1 MPRYRHLVR
10 LANRQLQHWFPGA
23 SRQTRLPQANH
34 AFAALHQGN
43 YATIPN
49 YLVTDLR
56 YMDAGDKAQKRQAG
70 PPGTGL
76 PIAMSAIT
84 TSALDTPSRRS
95 MERTCDDLAIFVIV
109 VVGFVASLTFRDYGL
124 GWDDYTHAEYAD
136 LLLRMYGSGFK
147 DTGALSFANLYMY
160 GGGFDMAAALL
171 HKVIPL
177 ELFETRRLLGAVVG
191 IIGLSVTWRLGR
203 RVGGPLAGLAALLLL
218 ALCPTFYGHM
228 FMNPKDAPFAV
239 AMVILMLGLVRLAE
253 EYPSPSPR
261 TILIVG
267 LGAGLSLG
275 SRILGGL
282 ALIYAVIGFLPMLL
296 EEIRTQGGREAV
308 RRFVYVVYTL
318 LPGLI
323 LGYLVMGLIWP
334 WSIIEPGNPF
344 HALSYFSHFF
354 EKPWKEMFDGA
365 LVSVPDMPWSYLPTL
380 FALQLPEVLLG
391 LSIAAAIATLLALP
405 RADVSGRR
413 KTILLMLTLAATLPI
428 AVAIVKRPA
437 LYNGIRHFIFVI
449 PPMTVLAGT
458 AFAWGMNWL
467 KENRRSWQPA
477 ALAVFSFGLLL
488 PLGEMI
494 RLHPYQYTHF
504 NHIAGT
510 VRGADYRYMLD
521 YWGLALKQASDSL
534 REELDERQEVPPR
547 GRKWKVAVCG
557 PQRPAQVA
565 LGPDFTIGWDSHAAD
580 FAMTLGEFYCK
591 GLTAPVM
598 VEIKRDDVV
607 FARVYDIRG
616 RSISSLLAIPAP

>member
-1 MPRYRHLVR
+1 
-10 LANRQLQHWFPGA
+10 
-23 SRQTRLPQANH
+23 
-34 AFAALHQGN
+34 
-43 YATIPN
+43 
-49 YLVTDLR
+49 
-56 YMDAGDKAQKRQAG
+56 
-70 PPGTGL
+70 
-76 PIAMSAIT
+76 MSSIT
-84 TSALDTPSRRS
+84 TAAIDTPLRRS
-95 MERTCDDLAIFVIV
+95 VERTCDDLALFVLGIV
-109 VVGFVASLTFRDYGL
+109 AIVAGLTFRDYGL

-147 DTGALSFANLYMY
+147 DQAALSFANLYMY

-177 ELFETRRLLGAVVG
+177 ELFETRRLLGAIVG
-191 IIGLSVTWRLGR
+191 LIGLAITWRLGR
-203 RVGGPLAGLAALLLL
+203 RVGGPLAGLAALLML

-239 AMVILMLGLVRLAE
+239 AMVVLMLGLVRLAE
-253 EYPSPSPR
+253 EYPAPSPR

-267 LGAGLSLG
+267 IGAGLSIG
-275 SRILGGL
+275 CRILGGL
-282 ALIYAVIGFLPMLL
+282 ALVYAAVGFLPLFID
-296 EEIRTQGGREAV
+296 EFRKQGAREAAH
-308 RRFVYVVYTL
+308 RFAHVVYVL
-318 LPGLI
+318 LPGLAF
-323 LGYLVMGLIWP
+323 GYLLMGLMWP
-334 WSIIEPGNPF
+334 WSILEPANPL
-344 HALSYFSHFF
+344 HALTYFSHFF

-391 LSIAAAIATLLALP
+391 LLAVAVVGTFMSLSRKDIAA
-405 RADVSGRR
+405 RR
-413 KTILLMLTLAATLPI
+413 KTIFLMLTMAAMLPLLI
-428 AVAIVKRPA
+428 AMVKRPA

-449 PPMTVLAGT
+449 PPMAVLAGV
-458 AFAWGMNWL
+458 AFAKIMNRL
-467 KENRRSWQPA
+467 GESRRAWQPV
-477 ALAVFSFGLLL
+477 ALAVFAFGLLL
-488 PLGEMI
+488 PMGEMI

-510 VRGADYRYMLD
+510 VRSADNLFMLD
-521 YWGLALKQASDSL
+521 YWGLALKQASDEL
-534 REELDERQEVPPR
+534 RDELDERQEFPPQ

-565 LGPDFTIGWDSHAAD
+565 LGDDFTIGWDSNAAD

>member
-1 MPRYRHLVR
+1 
-10 LANRQLQHWFPGA
+10 
-23 SRQTRLPQANH
+23 
-34 AFAALHQGN
+34 
-43 YATIPN
+43 
-49 YLVTDLR
+49 
-56 YMDAGDKAQKRQAG
+56 
-70 PPGTGL
+70 
-76 PIAMSAIT
+76 MSSIT
-84 TSALDTPSRRS
+84 TSAIDLPSRRS
-95 MERTCDDLAIFVIV
+95 VERICDDLAILVLAA
-109 VVGFVASLTFRDYGL
+109 VALIAGLTFRDYGL

-136 LLLRMYGSGFK
+136 LLLRMFGSGFK

-177 ELFETRRLLGAVVG
+177 ELFETRRLLGAIVG
-191 IIGLSVTWRLGR
+191 VTGLAVTWRLGR

-253 EYPSPSPR
+253 EYPDPSPR
-261 TILIVG
+261 TVLIVG
-267 LGAGLSLG
+267 LGAGLSIG

-282 ALIYAVIGFLPMLL
+282 ALVYALAGFVPLLL
-296 EEIRTQGGREAV
+296 EEARTHSAREAAH
-308 RRFVYVVYTL
+308 RFVHVVYVL
-318 LPGLI
+318 APGLI

-334 WSIIEPGNPF
+334 WSIMEPANPF
-344 HALSYFSHFF
+344 RALTYFSSFF

-380 FALQLPEVLLG
+380 FALQLPEVLLALLIAG
-391 LSIAAAIATLLALP
+391 IAGSLISLS
-405 RADVSGRR
+405 RADVSARR
-413 KTILLMLTLAATLPI
+413 KTILLMLTLAATLPVLI
-428 AVAIVKRPA
+428 AMVKRPA

-449 PPMTVLAGT
+449 PPMTVLAGL
-458 AFAWGMNWL
+458 AFARGMSWL
-467 KENRRSWQPA
+467 GENRRSWQPA
-477 ALAVFSFGLLL
+477 AVAVFAFGLLL
-488 PLGEMI
+488 PLAEMI

-510 VRGADYRYMLD
+510 VRSADNLFMLD
-521 YWGLALKQASDSL
+521 YWGLAFKQASDGL
-534 REELDERQEVPPR
+534 RDQLDERQEAPPH

-591 GLTAPVM
+591 GLNAPVM

>member
-1 MPRYRHLVR
+1 
-10 LANRQLQHWFPGA
+10 
-23 SRQTRLPQANH
+23 
-34 AFAALHQGN
+34 
-43 YATIPN
+43 
-49 YLVTDLR
+49 
-56 YMDAGDKAQKRQAG
+56 
-70 PPGTGL
+70 
-76 PIAMSAIT
+76 MSSIT
-84 TSALDTPSRRS
+84 TSALDTPARRS
-95 MERTCDDLAIFVIV
+95 VERICDDLAILAMAAVAV
-109 VVGFVASLTFRDYGL
+109 VAGLTFRDYGL

-171 HKVIPL
+171 HKFIPL
-177 ELFETRRLLGAVVG
+177 ELFETRRLLGAIVG
-191 IIGLSVTWRLGR
+191 VIGLAVTWRLGR

-218 ALCPTFYGHM
+218 ALCPIFYGHM

-239 AMVILMLGLVRLAE
+239 AMVILMMGLVRLAE
-253 EYPSPSPR
+253 EYPQPSAR

-267 LGAGLSLG
+267 LGAGLSIG

-282 ALIYAVIGFLPMLL
+282 ALIYALVGFVPLFLD
-296 EEIRTQGGREAV
+296 ETRTLGARQAL
-308 RRFVYVVYTL
+308 RRFAHVLYVL
-318 LPGLI
+318 LPGLV
-323 LGYLVMGLIWP
+323 LGYLIMGLIWP
-334 WSIIEPGNPF
+334 WSIIEPANPF
-344 HALSYFSHFF
+344 RALTYFSHFF

-380 FALQLPEVLLG
+380 FALQLPEVLLA
-391 LSIAAAIATLLALP
+391 LTIAGVIGTFVVLP
-405 RADVSGRR
+405 RGDVTARR
-413 KTILLMLTLAATLPI
+413 KTILLMLTLAATFPI
-428 AVAIVKRPA
+428 LVAIVKRPA

-449 PPMTVLAGT
+449 PPMTVLGGL
-458 AFAWGMNWL
+458 AFAWAMNWL

-477 ALAVFSFGLLL
+477 AVAVFSFGLLL
-488 PLGEMI
+488 ALGEMI

-510 VRGADYRYMLD
+510 VRAADDRFMLD
-521 YWGLALKQASDSL
+521 YWGLAFKQASDGL
-534 REELDERQEVPPR
+534 REQLEEKQEVPPR

-598 VEIKRDDVV
+598 LEVKRDDVV

-616 RSISSLLAIPAP
+616 RSISSLLSIPAP

>member
-1 MPRYRHLVR
+1 MP
-10 LANRQLQHWFPGA
+10 
-23 SRQTRLPQANH
+23 
-34 AFAALHQGN
+34 GN
-43 YATIPN
+43 E
-49 YLVTDLR
+49 
-56 YMDAGDKAQKRQAG
+56 AQKRQSWATG
-70 PPGTGL
+70 DTGL
-76 PIAMSAIT
+76 PIVMSSIT
-84 TSALDTPSRRS
+84 TSAIDTPIRRS
-95 MERTCDDLAIFVIV
+95 VERTCDDLAIFVLAA
-109 VVGFVASLTFRDYGL
+109 VGLIASLTFRDYGL

-191 IIGLSVTWRLGR
+191 VIGLAVTWRLGR

-253 EYPSPSPR
+253 EYPEPSPR

-267 LGAGLSLG
+267 LGAGLSIG

-282 ALIYAVIGFLPMLL
+282 ALVYALAGFVPLFV
-296 EEIRTQGGREAV
+296 EEIRTHGARQAAQ
-308 RRFVYVVYTL
+308 RFLHVVYVL
-318 LPGLI
+318 MPGLI

-334 WSIIEPGNPF
+334 WSIMEPDNPF
-344 HALSYFSHFF
+344 QALTYFSHFF

-391 LSIAAAIATLLALP
+391 LLIAGVVGTLMLLP
-405 RADVSGRR
+405 RPDVAARR
-413 KTILLMLTLAATLPI
+413 KTILLMLTSAATLPLLI
-428 AVAIVKRPA
+428 AMVKRPA

-449 PPMTVLAGT
+449 PPMAVLAGT
-458 AFAWGMNWL
+458 AFAWTMDRLG
-467 KENRRSWQPA
+467 ETRRSWQPA
-477 ALAVFSFGLLL
+477 AVALFAFGLLL
-488 PLGEMI
+488 PLAEMI

-504 NHIAGT
+504 NYIAGT
-510 VRGADYRYMLD
+510 VRGADDRFMLD
-521 YWGLALKQASDSL
+521 YWGLALKQASDGL
-534 REELDERQEVPPR
+534 REEIGERQEVPPK

-591 GLTAPVM
+591 GLTAPVL

>member
-1 MPRYRHLVR
+1 
-10 LANRQLQHWFPGA
+10 
-23 SRQTRLPQANH
+23 
-34 AFAALHQGN
+34 
-43 YATIPN
+43 
-49 YLVTDLR
+49 
-56 YMDAGDKAQKRQAG
+56 
-70 PPGTGL
+70 
-76 PIAMSAIT
+76 MSSIT
-84 TSALDTPSRRS
+84 TSALEAPARRS
-95 MERTCDDLAIFVIV
+95 VEKTCDDLAFVVLGV
-109 VVGFVASLTFRDYGL
+109 VAVVAGLTFRDYGL

-177 ELFETRRLLGAVVG
+177 ELFETRRLLGAIVG
-191 IIGLSVTWRLGR
+191 VIGLAVTWRLAR

-239 AMVILMLGLVRLAE
+239 AMVVLIMGLVRLIE
-253 EYPSPSPR
+253 EYPAPSPR

-267 LGAGLSLG
+267 LGAGLSIG
-275 SRILGGL
+275 CRVLGGL
-282 ALIYAVIGFLPMLL
+282 ALIYAVVGFIPLWI
-296 EEIRTQGGREAV
+296 EEFRKQGPREATH
-308 RRFVYVVYTL
+308 RFAHVIYVL
-318 LPGLI
+318 LPGLA

-334 WSIIEPGNPF
+334 WSIMEPGHPLE
-344 HALSYFSHFF
+344 AVTYFSHFF

-380 FALQLPEVLLG
+380 FALQLPEVLLVL
-391 LSIAAAIATLLALP
+391 LSAAVITTLMSLS
-405 RADVSGRR
+405 RTDVAAKR
-413 KTILLMLTLAATLPI
+413 KSIMLMLTLAATLPLVI
-428 AVAIVKRPA
+428 AMVKRPA

-449 PPMTVLAGT
+449 PPMAVLGGV
-458 AFAWGMNWL
+458 AFARGMDWL
-467 KENRRSWQPA
+467 GENRRAWQPA
-477 ALAVFSFGLLL
+477 ALAVFAFGLLL
-488 PLGEMI
+488 PLSEMI

-510 VRGADYRYMLD
+510 VRTADNFFMLD
-521 YWGLALKQASDSL
+521 YWGLALKQASDGL
-534 REELDERQEVPPR
+534 REQLAERQEVPPQH
-547 GRKWKVAVCG
+547 RKWKVAVCG

-591 GLTAPVM
+591 GLAAPVM

>member
-1 MPRYRHLVR
+1 
-10 LANRQLQHWFPGA
+10 
-23 SRQTRLPQANH
+23 
-34 AFAALHQGN
+34 
-43 YATIPN
+43 
-49 YLVTDLR
+49 
-56 YMDAGDKAQKRQAG
+56 
-70 PPGTGL
+70 
-76 PIAMSAIT
+76 MSSIT
-84 TSALDTPSRRS
+84 TSAIDTPLRRS
-95 MERTCDDLAIFVIV
+95 VERTCDDLAILVLA
-109 VVGFVASLTFRDYGL
+109 VVGIIAGLTFRDYGL

-171 HKVIPL
+171 HKVIAL
-177 ELFETRRLLGAVVG
+177 ELFETRRLLGA
-191 IIGLSVTWRLGR
+191 IIGVIGLAVTWRLGR
-203 RVGGPLAGLAALLLL
+203 RVGGPVAGLAALLLL

-253 EYPSPSPR
+253 EYPQPSPR

-267 LGAGLSLG
+267 LGAGLSIG

-282 ALIYAVIGFLPMLL
+282 ALVYALVGFLPMVVA
-296 EEIRTQGGREAV
+296 EARTLGAREAL
-308 RRFVYVVYTL
+308 RRLLHVVYVLV
-318 LPGLI
+318 PGLV

-334 WSIIEPGNPF
+334 WSIMAPDNPF
-344 HALSYFSHFF
+344 QALTYFSHFF

-391 LSIAAAIATLLALP
+391 LTIAGVAGALVVLP
-405 RADVSGRR
+405 RDDVTARR
-413 KTILLMLTLAATLPI
+413 KTILLMLASAATLPLLI
-428 AVAIVKRPA
+428 AMVKRPA

-458 AFAWGMNWL
+458 AFAWGINWL
-467 KENRRSWQPA
+467 GENRRSWQPVAVA
-477 ALAVFSFGLLL
+477 AFAFGLML
-488 PLGEMI
+488 PLAEMI

-504 NHIAGT
+504 NLIAGT
-510 VRGADYRYMLD
+510 VRGADDRYMLD
-521 YWGLALKQASDSL
+521 YWGLALKQASDGL
-534 REELDERQEVPPR
+534 REEIADRPETPPK

-591 GLTAPVM
+591 GLTAPVL
-598 VEIKRDDVV
+598 VEIKRDGVV

>member
-1 MPRYRHLVR
+1 MPGNE
-10 LANRQLQHWFPGA
+10 AQERQLG
-23 SRQTRLPQANH
+23 
-34 AFAALHQGN
+34 
-43 YATIPN
+43 
-49 YLVTDLR
+49 LR
-56 YMDAGDKAQKRQAG
+56 GDAGS
-70 PPGTGL
+70 
-76 PIAMSAIT
+76 PIAMSSIT
-84 TSALDTPSRRS
+84 TSAIDAPLRRS
-95 MERTCDDLAIFVIV
+95 VERTCDELALVALAV
-109 VVGFVASLTFRDYGL
+109 VALIAGITFRDYGL

-147 DTGALSFANLYMY
+147 DTAALSFANLYMY
-160 GGGFDMAAALL
+160 GGGFDMVAALL

-177 ELFETRRLLGAVVG
+177 ELFETRRLLGAIVG
-191 IIGLSVTWRLGR
+191 VIGLAVTWRLGR

-218 ALCPTFYGHM
+218 ALCPTYYGHM

-253 EYPSPSPR
+253 EYPQPTPR
-261 TILIVG
+261 TVLILG
-267 LGAGLSLG
+267 LGAGLSIG

-282 ALIYAVIGFLPMLL
+282 ALVYALIGFIPLL
-296 EEIRTQGGREAV
+296 IDEVRTEGAREAAH
-308 RRFVYVVYTL
+308 RFVHVVL
-318 LPGLI
+318 VLMPGLA
-323 LGYLVMGLIWP
+323 LGYLIMGLIWP
-334 WSIIEPGNPF
+334 WSIIGVGNPF
-344 HALSYFSHFF
+344 HALTYFSHFF

-380 FALQLPEVLLG
+380 FALQMPEVLLA
-391 LSIAAAIATLLALP
+391 LSIAGVAGTFIVLP
-405 RADVSGRR
+405 RNDVTARR
-413 KTILLMLTLAATLPI
+413 KTILLTLTLAATLPI
-428 AVAIVKRPA
+428 AIAMVKRPA

-449 PPMTVLAGT
+449 PPMTVLAGLT
-458 AFAWGMNWL
+458 FEWVMRWL
-467 KENRRSWQPA
+467 KDNRRTWQPA
-477 ALAVFSFGLLL
+477 VLAVFVFGLLL

-510 VRGADYRYMLD
+510 VRGADDRFMLD
-521 YWGLALKQASDSL
+521 YWGLAFKQASDSL
-534 REELDERQEVPPR
+534 REQLDEKQEAPPK

-616 RSISSLLAIPAP
+616 RSISSLLSIPAP

>member
-1 MPRYRHLVR
+1 
-10 LANRQLQHWFPGA
+10 
-23 SRQTRLPQANH
+23 
-34 AFAALHQGN
+34 
-43 YATIPN
+43 
-49 YLVTDLR
+49 
-56 YMDAGDKAQKRQAG
+56 
-70 PPGTGL
+70 
-76 PIAMSAIT
+76 MSSIT
-84 TSALDTPSRRS
+84 TSVIDTPSRRS
-95 MERTCDDLAIFVIV
+95 IERTCDDLAIIV
-109 VVGFVASLTFRDYGL
+109 LAAVGSIASLTFRDYGL

-136 LLLRMYGSGFK
+136 LLLRMYGSGFR
-147 DTGALSFANLYMY
+147 DTAALSFANLFMY

-191 IIGLSVTWRLGR
+191 MIGLTVTWRLGR

-218 ALCPTFYGHM
+218 ALCPIFYGHM

-239 AMVILMLGLVRLAE
+239 AMVILMLGLVRLVE
-253 EYPSPSPR
+253 EYPWPSPR

-267 LGAGLSLG
+267 LGAGLSIG

-282 ALIYAVIGFLPMLL
+282 ALVYALAGFVPLFLQEL
-296 EEIRTQGGREAV
+296 HAQGPREAL
-308 RRFVYVVYTL
+308 RRLTHVFYVL
-318 LPGLI
+318 LPALI
-323 LGYLVMGLIWP
+323 LGYLVMGLMWP
-334 WSIIEPGNPF
+334 WSIIEPDNPF
-344 HALSYFSHFF
+344 QALTYFSHFF

-391 LSIAAAIATLLALP
+391 LSIAGVIGTFVVLP
-405 RADVSGRR
+405 RNDVTARR
-413 KTILLMLTLAATLPI
+413 KTILLMLTLAATLPLVI
-428 AVAIVKRPA
+428 AMVKRPA

-458 AFAWGMNWL
+458 AFAWVMNWL

-477 ALAVFSFGLLL
+477 AIAIFVFGLLL
-488 PLGEMI
+488 SLAEMI

-510 VRGADYRYMLD
+510 VRGVDYRFMLD
-521 YWGLALKQASDSL
+521 YWGLALKQASDGL
-534 REELDERQEVPPR
+534 REELSERHEVPPK

-591 GLTAPVM
+591 GLTAPVL

>member
-1 MPRYRHLVR
+1 
-10 LANRQLQHWFPGA
+10 
-23 SRQTRLPQANH
+23 
-34 AFAALHQGN
+34 
-43 YATIPN
+43 
-49 YLVTDLR
+49 
-56 YMDAGDKAQKRQAG
+56 
-70 PPGTGL
+70 
-76 PIAMSAIT
+76 
-84 TSALDTPSRRS
+84 
-95 MERTCDDLAIFVIV
+95 MERTCDDLAIV
-109 VVGFVASLTFRDYGL
+109 VLAAVALIASLTFRDYGL

-136 LLLRMYGSGFK
+136 LLLRLYGSGFK
-147 DTGALSFANLYMY
+147 DTAALSFANLYMY

-191 IIGLSVTWRLGR
+191 VIGLSVTWRLGR
-203 RVGGPLAGLAALLLL
+203 RVGGPLAGLATLLLL
-218 ALCPTFYGHM
+218 VLCPTFYGHM

-239 AMVILMLGLVRLAE
+239 SMVILMLGLVRLAE

-261 TILIVG
+261 TVLILG
-267 LGAGLSLG
+267 LGAGLSIG
-275 SRILGGL
+275 CRILGGL
-282 ALIYAVIGFLPMLL
+282 ALVYAVAGFVPLLL
-296 EEIRTQGGREAV
+296 EEIHTNSLRDAAH
-308 RRFVYVVYTL
+308 RFAHVVLVL

-323 LGYLVMGLIWP
+323 FGYLVMGLIWP
-334 WSIIEPGNPF
+334 WSIMEPGNPF
-344 HALSYFSHFF
+344 QALTYFSHFF

-380 FALQLPEVLLG
+380 FALQLPEVLLA
-391 LSIAAAIATLLALP
+391 LAIAGVVGTFMSLS
-405 RADVSGRR
+405 RTDVPARR
-413 KTILLMLTLAATLPI
+413 KTILLMLTLAATLPLLI
-428 AVAIVKRPA
+428 AMVKRPA

-449 PPMTVLAGT
+449 PPMTVLAGV

-477 ALAVFSFGLLL
+477 ALAIFCFGLLL

-510 VRGADYRYMLD
+510 VRSADNLFMLD
-521 YWGLALKQASDSL
+521 YWGLALKQASDGL
-534 REELDERQEVPPR
+534 RDELVERQEVAPR
-547 GRKWKVAVCG
+547 NRKWKVAVCG

-565 LGPDFTIGWDSHAAD
+565 LGPDFTIGWDSNAAD

>member
-1 MPRYRHLVR
+1 
-10 LANRQLQHWFPGA
+10 
-23 SRQTRLPQANH
+23 
-34 AFAALHQGN
+34 
-43 YATIPN
+43 
-49 YLVTDLR
+49 
-56 YMDAGDKAQKRQAG
+56 
-70 PPGTGL
+70 
-76 PIAMSAIT
+76 MSSIT
-84 TSALDTPSRRS
+84 TSALEAPARRS
-95 MERTCDDLAIFVIV
+95 VEKTCDDLAFLVLGV
-109 VVGFVASLTFRDYGL
+109 VAVVAGLTFRDYGL

-177 ELFETRRLLGAVVG
+177 ELFETRRLLGAIVG
-191 IIGLSVTWRLGR
+191 VIGLAVTWRLAR

-239 AMVILMLGLVRLAE
+239 AMIVLIMGLVRLIE
-253 EYPSPSPR
+253 EYPAPSPR

-267 LGAGLSLG
+267 LGAGLSIG
-275 SRILGGL
+275 CRVLGGL
-282 ALIYAVIGFLPMLL
+282 ALIYAVVGFIPLWIA
-296 EEIRTQGGREAV
+296 EFRKQGPREATH
-308 RRFVYVVYTL
+308 RFAHVVYVL
-318 LPGLI
+318 LPGLA

-334 WSIIEPGNPF
+334 WSIMEPGHPLE
-344 HALSYFSHFF
+344 AVTYFSHFF

-380 FALQLPEVLLG
+380 FALQLPEVLLV
-391 LSIAAAIATLLALP
+391 LLTAAVIATFTSLS
-405 RADVSGRR
+405 RIDVTAKR
-413 KTILLMLTLAATLPI
+413 KSIMLMLTLAATLPLVI
-428 AVAIVKRPA
+428 AMVKRPA

-449 PPMTVLAGT
+449 PPMAVLGGV
-458 AFAWGMNWL
+458 AFARGMDWL
-467 KENRRSWQPA
+467 GENRRAWQPA
-477 ALAVFSFGLLL
+477 ALAVFAFGLLL
-488 PLGEMI
+488 PLSEMI

-510 VRGADYRYMLD
+510 VRTADNFFMLD
-521 YWGLALKQASDSL
+521 YWGLALKQASDGL
-534 REELDERQEVPPR
+534 REQLAERQEVPPQH
-547 GRKWKVAVCG
+547 RKWKVAVCG

-591 GLTAPVM
+591 GLAAPVM

>member
-1 MPRYRHLVR
+1 
-10 LANRQLQHWFPGA
+10 
-23 SRQTRLPQANH
+23 
-34 AFAALHQGN
+34 
-43 YATIPN
+43 
-49 YLVTDLR
+49 
-56 YMDAGDKAQKRQAG
+56 
-70 PPGTGL
+70 
-76 PIAMSAIT
+76 MSSIT
-84 TSALDTPSRRS
+84 TSAIETPLRRS
-95 MERTCDDLAIFVIV
+95 LDRTCDDLALV
-109 VVGFVASLTFRDYGL
+109 VLAAVALIASLTFRDYGL

-136 LLLRMYGSGFK
+136 LLLRMYGSGFR

-160 GGGFDMAAALL
+160 GGGFDMMAALL

-177 ELFETRRLLGAVVG
+177 ELFETRRLLGAIVG
-191 IIGLSVTWRLGR
+191 VIGLAVTWRLGR
-203 RVGGPLAGLAALLLL
+203 RVGGPLAGLAALVLL

-253 EYPSPSPR
+253 EYPQPSPR

-267 LGAGLSLG
+267 LGAGLSVG

-282 ALIYAVIGFLPMLL
+282 ALVYALAGFVPLFIA
-296 EEIRTQGGREAV
+296 EIRTRTAREAGHQFLHV
-308 RRFVYVVYTL
+308 VYVL
-318 LPGLI
+318 MPGLI

-334 WSIIEPGNPF
+334 WSIMEPDNPF
-344 HALSYFSHFF
+344 RALTYFSHFF

-380 FALQLPEVLLG
+380 FALQLPEVLLVLCVAG
-391 LSIAAAIATLLALP
+391 VVGSLMSLSRGDI
-405 RADVSGRR
+405 SGRR
-413 KTILLMLTLAATLPI
+413 KTVLLMLTLAATLPLVI
-428 AVAIVKRPA
+428 AMVKRPA

-449 PPMTVLAGT
+449 PPMTVLAGL
-458 AFAWGMNWL
+458 AFASGMDWL
-467 KENRRSWQPA
+467 KQNRRGWQPTA
-477 ALAVFSFGLLL
+477 IAVFAFGLLL
-488 PLGEMI
+488 PLAEMI

-510 VRGADYRYMLD
+510 VRGADDLFMLD
-521 YWGLALKQASDSL
+521 YWGLALKQASDGL
-534 REELDERQEVPPR
+534 HEELDQRQEAPPQ

>member
-1 MPRYRHLVR
+1 MESTPQLPITWKRNCAIWMPV
-10 LANRQLQHWFPGA
+10 NE
-23 SRQTRLPQANH
+23 
-34 AFAALHQGN
+34 
-43 YATIPN
+43 
-49 YLVTDLR
+49 
-56 YMDAGDKAQKRQAG
+56 AQKRQSRAATG
-70 PPGTGL
+70 DTGL
-76 PIAMSAIT
+76 PIAMSSMT
-84 TSALDTPSRRS
+84 TSAIETPSRRS
-95 MERTCDDLAIFVIV
+95 VERTCDDLAVLVLAV
-109 VVGFVASLTFRDYGL
+109 VALIAGLTFRDYGL

-177 ELFETRRLLGAVVG
+177 ELFETRRLLGAIVG
-191 IIGLSVTWRLGR
+191 VIGLAVTWRLGR
-203 RVGGPLAGLAALLLL
+203 RGGGPPGGLAALLLL
-218 ALCPTFYGHM
+218 GLCPSFYGHM

-253 EYPSPSPR
+253 EYPQPSPQ

-267 LGAGLSLG
+267 LGAGLSIG
-275 SRILGGL
+275 ARVLGGL
-282 ALIYAVIGFLPMLL
+282 ALVYALVGFVPLFL
-296 EEIRTQGGREAV
+296 EEIRTHRAREAAHRLLHV
-308 RRFVYVVYTL
+308 VYVL
-318 LPGLI
+318 FPGLI

-334 WSIIEPGNPF
+334 WSLMQPGNPLQ
-344 HALSYFSHFF
+344 AVTYFSHFF

-380 FALQLPEVLLG
+380 FALQLPEVLLA
-391 LSIAAAIATLLALP
+391 LLIAGIVGTFMTLA
-405 RADVSGRR
+405 RANVPGRR
-413 KTILLMLTLAATLPI
+413 KTILLMLTLAATLPLVI
-428 AVAIVKRPA
+428 AMVKRPA

-449 PPMTVLAGT
+449 PPMTVLAGA
-458 AFAWGMNWL
+458 AFARGMNWPG
-467 KENRRSWQPA
+467 ENHRSWQPA
-477 ALAVFSFGLLL
+477 ALAIFAFGLLL

-510 VRGADYRYMLD
+510 VRGADYRHMLA
-521 YWGLALKQASDSL
+521 YWGLARKQASDGR
-534 REELDERQEVPPR
+534 RETLDERQEIPPR

-565 LGPDFTIGWDSHAAD
+565 LGPDFTIGWERHAAD
-580 FAMTLGEFYCK
+580 FADTLGEFYCK

-616 RSISSLLAIPAP
+616 RSLSH

>member
-1 MPRYRHLVR
+1 MP
-10 LANRQLQHWFPGA
+10 
-23 SRQTRLPQANH
+23 
-34 AFAALHQGN
+34 GN
-43 YATIPN
+43 E
-49 YLVTDLR
+49 
-56 YMDAGDKAQKRQAG
+56 AQKRHRWAIG
-70 PPGTGL
+70 DTGL
-76 PIAMSAIT
+76 PIAMSSIT
-84 TSALDTPSRRS
+84 TSTIDTPARRS
-95 MERTCDDLAIFVIV
+95 VERTCDDLAIV
-109 VVGFVASLTFRDYGL
+109 VLAAVGLVASLTFRDYGL

-191 IIGLSVTWRLGR
+191 VIGLAVTWRLGR

-218 ALCPTFYGHM
+218 ALCPTYYGHM

-253 EYPSPSPR
+253 EYPAPSPSAV
-261 TILIVG
+261 LIVG
-267 LGAGLSLG
+267 VGAGLSLG
-275 SRILGGL
+275 SRVLGGL
-282 ALIYAVIGFLPMLL
+282 ALLYALIGFVPLFAAEIRSQGARTSLRRFAHVLYMLL
-296 EEIRTQGGREAV
+296 PSLV
-308 RRFVYVVYTL
+308 
-318 LPGLI
+318 
-323 LGYLVMGLIWP
+323 LGYLIMGLIWP
-334 WSIIEPGNPF
+334 WSVIEPGNPF
-344 HALSYFSHFF
+344 RALTYFSSFF

-380 FALQLPEVLLG
+380 FALQMPEVLLG
-391 LSIAAAIATLLALP
+391 LLVAGVGGALISLS
-405 RADVSGRR
+405 RGDVTPRR
-413 KTILLMLTLAATLPI
+413 KTILLMLTTAATLPVSI
-428 AVAIVKRPA
+428 AMVKRPA

-449 PPMTVLAGT
+449 PPMAVLGGV

-467 KENRRSWQPA
+467 RDNRRNWQPA
-477 ALAVFSFGLLL
+477 AVAIFGFGLLL
-488 PLGEMI
+488 PLTEMI

-510 VRGADYRYMLD
+510 VRAADDLYMLD
-521 YWGLALKQASDSL
+521 YWGLALKQASDGL
-534 REELDERQEVPPR
+534 RDELDERQESPPR

-580 FAMTLGEFYCK
+580 FAMTIGEFYCK

>member
-1 MPRYRHLVR
+1 MP
-10 LANRQLQHWFPGA
+10 
-23 SRQTRLPQANH
+23 
-34 AFAALHQGN
+34 GN
-43 YATIPN
+43 E
-49 YLVTDLR
+49 
-56 YMDAGDKAQKRQAG
+56 AQKRHRWVKGYAG
-70 PPGTGL
+70 F
-76 PIAMSAIT
+76 PIAMSSIT
-84 TSALDTPSRRS
+84 TSTIDTPTRRS
-95 MERTCDDLAIFVIV
+95 VEQTCDDLALLVLAAVGVI
-109 VVGFVASLTFRDYGL
+109 ASITFRDYGL

-136 LLLRMYGSGFK
+136 LLLKMYGSGFK

-171 HKVIPL
+171 HRVIPL

-191 IIGLSVTWRLGR
+191 MIGLAVTWRLGR

-228 FMNPKDAPFAV
+228 FINPKDAPFAV

-253 EYPSPSPR
+253 EYPAPSPS

-267 LGAGLSLG
+267 VGAGLSLG
-275 SRILGGL
+275 SRVLGGL
-282 ALIYAVIGFLPMLL
+282 ALLYSMIGFVPLFI
-296 EEIRTQGGREAV
+296 EEFRADGARESI
-308 RRFVYVVYTL
+308 RRFAHVLYVL
-318 LPGLI
+318 LPSLI
-323 LGYLVMGLIWP
+323 LGYLIMGLIWP
-334 WSIIEPGNPF
+334 WSVIQVGNPF
-344 HALSYFSHFF
+344 RALTYFSTFF

-380 FALQLPEVLLG
+380 FALQMPEVLLTFFIAG
-391 LSIAAAIATLLALP
+391 VVGTLVSLSRRDIPA
-405 RADVSGRR
+405 RR
-413 KTILLMLTLAATLPI
+413 KTVLLMLTSAATLPLVI
-428 AVAIVKRPA
+428 AMVKRPA

-449 PPMTVLAGT
+449 PPMAVLGGN
-458 AFAWGMNWL
+458 AFAWTINRL
-467 KENRRSWQPA
+467 KENHRHWQPA
-477 ALAVFSFGLLL
+477 VVAVFAFGLAL
-488 PLGEMI
+488 PLTEMV

-510 VRGADYRYMLD
+510 VREADDRFMLD
-521 YWGLALKQASDSL
+521 YWGLALKQASDGL
-534 REELDERQEVPPR
+534 REELDERQESPPR

-616 RSISSLLAIPAP
+616 RSISSLLSIPAP

>member
-1 MPRYRHLVR
+1 
-10 LANRQLQHWFPGA
+10 
-23 SRQTRLPQANH
+23 
-34 AFAALHQGN
+34 
-43 YATIPN
+43 
-49 YLVTDLR
+49 
-56 YMDAGDKAQKRQAG
+56 
-70 PPGTGL
+70 
-76 PIAMSAIT
+76 MSSIT
-84 TSALDTPSRRS
+84 TSAIDTPSRRS
-95 MERTCDDLAIFVIV
+95 VERTCDDLAIFVLAA
-109 VVGFVASLTFRDYGL
+109 VGLLASLTFRDYGL

-171 HKVIPL
+171 HKIIPL
-177 ELFETRRLLGAVVG
+177 ELFETRRLLGATVG
-191 IIGLSVTWRLGR
+191 VIGLAVTWRLGR

-239 AMVILMLGLVRLAE
+239 AMVVLMLGLVRLAE

-267 LGAGLSLG
+267 LGAGLSIG
-275 SRILGGL
+275 CRILGGL
-282 ALIYAVIGFLPMLL
+282 ALVYALAGFAPLVL
-296 EEIRTQGGREAV
+296 EEIRTHSARDTAH
-308 RRFVYVVYTL
+308 RFAHVIYVL

-334 WSIIEPGNPF
+334 WSIMEPANPF
-344 HALSYFSHFF
+344 RALTYFSHFF

-391 LSIAAAIATLLALP
+391 LSIAGVVGTFMSLS
-405 RADVSGRR
+405 RTDVTARR
-413 KTILLMLTLAATLPI
+413 KTILLMLTLAATLPLL
-428 AVAIVKRPA
+428 VAMVKRPA

-449 PPMTVLAGT
+449 PPMAVLAGT
-458 AFAWGMNWL
+458 VFGQAMNWL

-477 ALAVFSFGLLL
+477 AVAIFAFGLLL

-510 VRGADYRYMLD
+510 VRSADNLFMLD
-521 YWGLALKQASDSL
+521 YWGLALKQASDGL
-534 REELDERQEVPPR
+534 REELVERQEAPPR

-591 GLTAPVM
+591 GLTAPVL

-616 RSISSLLAIPAP
+616 RSISSLLSIPAP